1 MADRIAFDLVS
12 PEKLLMSEDCEMVV
26 APGEEG
32 DFGVLLGHAPFLTT
46 LRMGAIAI
54 HEGGAVKQTVY
65 VSGGFAE
72 ATPDRF
78 TILANRAI
86 SAEAV
91 DKAALQAERD
101 GLGDGP
107 TADAGRAFIDMVLAQ
122 AA

>member
-32 DFGVLLGHAPFLTT
+32 DFGVLPGHAPFMTT

-72 ATPDRF
+72 VTPERF
-78 TILANRAI
+78 TILASRAI
-86 SAEAV
+86 ASNAVDREALSAER
-91 DKAALQAERD
+91 E
-101 GLGDGP
+101 GLGDGT
-107 TADAGRAFIDMVLAQ
+107 TADEARAFIDMVLA

>member
-1 MADRIAFDLVS
+1 MTNLIAFDLVS

-32 DFGVLLGHAPFLTT
+32 DFGVLPGHAPFMTT

-54 HEGGAVKQTVY
+54 HEGGSVKQTVY

-72 ATPDRF
+72 VTPERF
-78 TILANRAI
+78 TILASRAI
-86 SAEAV
+86 ASDAV
-91 DKAALQAERD
+91 DRDALSAERD
-101 GLGDGP
+101 GLGDGGA
-107 TADAGRAFIDMVLAQ
+107 ADEARAFIDMVLA

>member
-32 DFGVLLGHAPFLTT
+32 DFGVLPGHAPFMTT

-65 VSGGFAE
+65 VNGGFAE
-72 ATPDRF
+72 VTPERF

-86 SAEAV
+86 ASDAV
-91 DKAALQAERD
+91 DKTALQAERD
-101 GLGDGP
+101 ALGDG
-107 TADAGRAFIDMVLAQ
+107 AAAGAGKAFIDMVLA

>member
-32 DFGVLLGHAPFLTT
+32 DFGVLPGHAPFLTT

-78 TILANRAI
+78 TILATRAI
-86 SAEAV
+86 ASDAV
-91 DKAALQAERD
+91 DRGALNAERD
-101 GLGDGP
+101 ALGDGP
-107 TADAGRAFIDMVLAQ
+107 AADQNRAFIDMVLA
-122 AA
+122 AAA

>member
-32 DFGVLLGHAPFLTT
+32 DFGVLPGHAPFLTT
-46 LRMGAIAI
+46 LRMGEIAI
-54 HEGGAVKQTVY
+54 HEGGSVKQTVF

-86 SAEAV
+86 AANAV
-91 DKAALQAERD
+91 DRAALEGEREK
-101 GLGDGP
+101 LGEGD
-107 TADAGRAFIDMVLAQ
+107 TEARAFIDMVLAK